1 MHTHAIVHLVHGD
14 SVALVCPA
22 IGGALAALR
31 WRGIDILRPASDEAI
46 KSGLVRQMACYP
58 LVPYS
63 NRIGDAQ
70 LQAEGQ
76 HYTLRANFP
85 PEPHSIHGMGW
96 QRAWTVEE
104 QEANRVVLSLQ
115 HQPDADWPFACT
127 ARQTITLDAQ
137 GLHMALSITNRDTR
151 AMPAGLGF
159 HPYFPL
165 TPGVRLQAHWSG
177 VWRMGADQ
185 LPCGSAPEAQAAPF
199 AQPQLVAGWRSDHCY
214 SGWDGV
220 ATLSY
225 AQHAVRL
232 TASEDCRQL
241 VCFAPGDER
250 AFIALEPV
258 SNVNNAFALAARG
271 VAYTGMRLLAPQQ
284 SMEISASIGVGESV
298 HA

>member
-1 MHTHAIVHLVHGD
+1 MQTDAIVHLVFGD

-46 KSGLVRQMACYP
+46 KAGLVRQMACYP

-63 NRIGDAQ
+63 NRIGGGQ
-70 LQAEGQ
+70 LQADGQ
-76 HYTLRANFP
+76 QHHLRANFP

-96 QRAWTVEE
+96 QRAWTVAEKS
-104 QEANRVVLSLQ
+104 ANRVVLALD
-115 HQPDADWPFACT
+115 HQPDADWPFACS
-127 ARQTITLDAQ
+127 ARQSMTLDAQ
-137 GLHMALSITNRDTR
+137 GLHLALSVRNDDTR

-165 TPGVRLQAHWSG
+165 SPGVRLQAHWSG
-177 VWRMGADQ
+177 VWRMGADH
-185 LPCGSAPEAQAAPF
+185 LPCDDAPQALASPF
-199 AQPQLVAGWRSDHCY
+199 AEPQLVAGWRSDHCY

-271 VAYTGMRLLAPQQ
+271 VAYTGMRLLAPGQ
-284 SMEISASIGVGESV
+284 SMEIAASIGVGEIT
-298 HA
+298 HG